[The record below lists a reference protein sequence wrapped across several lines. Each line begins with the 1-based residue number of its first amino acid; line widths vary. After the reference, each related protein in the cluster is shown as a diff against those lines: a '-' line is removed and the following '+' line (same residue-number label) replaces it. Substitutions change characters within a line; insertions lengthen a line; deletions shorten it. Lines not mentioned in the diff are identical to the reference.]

1 MTSYCGAPP
10 DPADLMRSWNLDPIL
25 LLALGAGALVAWR
38 SRHPKPALAAI
49 GVLALAFVS
58 PLCALSVSLFSA
70 RAVHHLLVVAV
81 AAPLLAMAFPARR
94 PMLPGLAFVAATV
107 VLWAWHL
114 PSFYDAALAGTA
126 LYWLMQATL
135 LASAFWF
142 WQAMFAAPPVTGVL
156 MAILGMAQMGM
167 LGALLTFATT
177 PLYATHIGTTLPWG
191 LDQVVDQQL
200 AGLVMWVPGIVP
212 YALAVAVLA
221 RRTWARAAAAA

>member
-94 PMLPGLAFVAATV
+94 PMLPGLAFVVATA

-142 WQAMFAAPPVTGVL
+142 WQAMFAAPPVTCVL

-212 YALAVAVLA
+212 YALVVAVLA

>member
-94 PMLPGLAFVAATV
+94 PMLPGLAFVVATA

-142 WQAMFAAPPVTGVL
+142 WQAMFAAPPVAGVL